1 MNIYE
6 SINAIMQEVPAIGK
20 NQTNKQQGFKFRGID
35 AVMNTLQPLLAKH
48 KVFVVPQVLEQTREE
63 RQSSKGGNLLY
74 SILKIKYTFYAED
87 GTFVEAITTGEGM
100 DSGDKASNKAMA
112 IAMKYAMFQVFCIPT
127 EDDPD
132 AETPPESKK
141 KVPEQPPVPTTR
153 KITELELDTLLKLF
167 VDKKITDEVV
177 QQTLDLYKISD
188 LSELNDVQ
196 YAQILR
202 KLKGDKANGETNE
215 NKPNGTEIA

>member
-132 AETPPESKK
+132 AETPPDSKK
-141 KVPEQPPVPTTR
+141 KVPEQPPMPTTR

-167 VDKKITDEVV
+167 VDKKITDEIV

>member
-132 AETPPESKK
+132 AETPPDSKK
-141 KVPEQPPVPTTR
+141 KVPEQPPIPTTR